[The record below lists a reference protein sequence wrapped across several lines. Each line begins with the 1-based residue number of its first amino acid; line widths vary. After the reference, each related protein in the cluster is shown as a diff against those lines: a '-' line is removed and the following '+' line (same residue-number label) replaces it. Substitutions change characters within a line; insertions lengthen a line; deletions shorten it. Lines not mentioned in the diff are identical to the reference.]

1 LTSLPDLTVSDLTV
15 RFGGVLAV
23 DRLSL
28 HAPAGRITGLIGP
41 NGAGK
46 TTTFNAC
53 TGSAPMEHGSVRLG
67 RDVMDAHGPA
77 RRATMGLGRT
87 FQRME
92 LWDSMRVDENVA
104 LGIEC
109 FYASN
114 RPLSHLICRRT
125 QQREMEH
132 RAGEAIAR
140 CGLERLRTR
149 TVGDLSTGQRR
160 MVELARAIATP
171 FRFLLLDEPASGL
184 DASESEQFAQVL
196 ANYVQE
202 TGTGVL
208 LVEHDMPLVASVCSA
223 IFVMDFGRLIFSG
236 TTAETMASDLVRA
249 AYLGDTGTSSDTRGQ
264 VTEEPVAG
272 AHA

>member
-1 LTSLPDLTVSDLTV
+1 LTSLPDLTVADVTV

-53 TGSAPMEHGSVRLG
+53 TGSAPMENGSVRLG
-67 RDVMDAHGPA
+67 RDVLDSRGPA

-92 LWDSMRVDENVA
+92 LWDSMRVEENVA

-109 FYASN
+109 FYAAN
-114 RPLSHLICRRT
+114 RPWSHLFGPRT
-125 QQREMEH
+125 QQRDMAH

-140 CGLERLRTR
+140 CGLEPLRSR

-160 MVELARAIATP
+160 MVELARAIASP

-184 DASESEQFAQVL
+184 DGSESEHFAQVL
-196 ANYVQE
+196 GNYVQDS
-202 TGTGVL
+202 GVGVL
-208 LVEHDMPLVASVCSA
+208 LVEHDMPLVAAVCST

-236 TTAETMASDLVRA
+236 TTAETMASDVVRS
-249 AYLGDTGTSSDTRGQ
+249 AYLGDTEGTPEPLGKSSNEQ
-264 VTEEPVAG
+264 VAG